1 MGINAEFWLANKSMI
16 YNEVSKKKCLY
27 INNIKTLRW
36 YWHITGTDSDLSYTV
51 IHWPTNSEVSYSLTA
66 LVQCSHHSV
75 VLPYLKLPFELC
87 SYYCVY
93 TDNHPLTRHYPPGP
107 TKCCTKLPLS
117 RFPWELAVLLWRLQG
132 FPLWFETQIQHL
144 CLNQTVFGLYM
155 VSKKLYLNL
164 SKYVDKWL
172 VVKISINIKH
182 FSWKY

>member
-107 TKCCTKLPLS
+107 TKCCTKLLYQD
-117 RFPWELAVLLWRLQG
+117 FPGSWQFFFEDCRAFHCGSKHRSSTSVWIRQCLAYIW
-132 FPLWFETQIQHL
+132 
-144 CLNQTVFGLYM
+144 
-155 VSKKLYLNL
+155 
-164 SKYVDKWL
+164 
-172 VVKISINIKH
+172 
-182 FSWKY
+182 